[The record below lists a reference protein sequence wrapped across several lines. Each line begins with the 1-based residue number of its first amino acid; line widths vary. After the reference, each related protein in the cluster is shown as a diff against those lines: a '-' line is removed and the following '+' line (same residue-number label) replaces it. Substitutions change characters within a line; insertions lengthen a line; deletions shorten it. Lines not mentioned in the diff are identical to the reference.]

1 MNFSDP
7 SLYLQQVQH
16 DLGAAQLTTMRQAAD
31 FAGKMGLQ
39 REPTGN

>member
-7 SLYLQQVQH
+7 SMYLQQVQH
-16 DLGAAQLTTMRQAAD
+16 DLGATQVTTMRQAAEL
-31 FAGKMGLQ
+31 AGKMGLL